1 MARMDT
7 PRYRT
12 TPVPHEGYPP
22 GIPFIVGNEAA
33 ERFSFY
39 GMKVLLTAF
48 FLDMLFYNQV
58 RATGA
63 VHLFVVAV
71 YLTPMLGAYIADR
84 FWGKY
89 PTIMILSGV
98 YCVGHLVLALMDLLE
113 AKGLESQFAIE
124 TDVVNRLAATGGGA
138 ISALVE
144 NYMPRARLDGWF
156 MISGLALIA
165 LGAGGIKPCV
175 SAHVGDQF
183 AKGEEKKLEKIFGLF
198 YFTINFGAGFS
209 QIIMPKVRDTWG
221 HGWAFGIPGILM
233 GVATVVFWMGR
244 HRFVHVPPSGPNPNS
259 FWRVVAYALG
269 NQANKPAGGT
279 WLDAARDRFD
289 DRTISGV
296 RAVIGVLGVFVFICV
311 FWMLQDQM
319 STTWTIQARSMNLQI
334 IPPSSSS
341 AGWSIAADQVQSLNA
356 FLVMV
361 LIPLMTYGIYPML
374 GRMGLEMTALRRMTG
389 GMLCS
394 FVSFVMAGMIQ
405 LAIDRGQSVSVL
417 WQIPGYIII
426 TLAEVMVS
434 ITGLEFAYTQ
444 APKSMKSTLMGFWL
458 LTIAIGNFLIEPFLR
473 LSNKLAVHLEG
484 IGIKGLK
491 VVEDRVTAANF
502 FMFAALM
509 LLAAIAFT
517 WAASRYK
524 PVNFMEPAG
533 DGHSTL

>member
-1 MARMDT
+1 MDT

-12 TPVPHEGYPP
+12 RPVPHEGYPP

-48 FLDMLFYNQV
+48 FLDALYYTEV

-71 YLTPMLGAYIADR
+71 YLTPMLGAYVADR

-89 PTIMILSGV
+89 RTILVLSGV
-98 YCVGHLVLALMDLLE
+98 YCVGHLILALMDLLDSK
-113 AKGLESQFAIE
+113 ALESGFQLGEAQAQ
-124 TDVVNRLAATGGGA
+124 RLATVGGA
-138 ISALVE
+138 AITAMVE
-144 NYMPRARLDGWF
+144 TVIPRARLDGWF
-156 MISGLALIA
+156 MVSGLAFIA

-209 QIIMPKVRDTWG
+209 QIIMPKVRDHYG
-221 HGWAFGIPGILM
+221 NGWAFGIPGILM
-233 GVATVVFWMGR
+233 GIATVVFWLGR
-244 HRFVHVPPSGPNPNS
+244 NRFVHVPPSGPNPNS
-259 FWRVVAYALG
+259 FWKVVFYALG
-269 NQANKPAGGT
+269 NQAKKPAGGS

-289 DRTISGV
+289 DVVVTGV

-334 IPPSSSS
+334 VAPSESSG
-341 AGWSIAADQVQSLNA
+341 GWTIAADQVQSLNA
-356 FLVMV
+356 FLVMI
-361 LIPLMTYGIYPML
+361 LIPIMTYGIYPML
-374 GRMGLEMTALRRMTG
+374 GRLGFEMTALRRMAG

-394 FVSFVMAGMIQ
+394 FVSFIGAGTIQ
-405 LAIDRGQSVSVL
+405 LLIDRGESISVL
-417 WQIPGYIII
+417 WQIPGYVVI

-473 LSNKLAVHLEG
+473 LSNWMAEKLEKMG
-484 IGIKGLK
+484 IGGLK
-491 VVEDRVTAANF
+491 VVEDKVTAANF

-509 LLAAIAFT
+509 LLAALAFT
-517 WAASRYK
+517 WTASRYK
-524 PVNFMEPAG
+524 PVNFMEPA
-533 DGHSTL
+533 DDETP